1 LKTIKLTDNGLYLFV
16 GINEYDKEYVKCLE
30 PLIMNEHFIYNCG
43 SKFET
48 SILEMEIKKNN
59 NIYYFILING
69 YETYI
74 YKYDGTFRIIERIN
88 GNLIKRQKKGGQSSV
103 RFSRLAEESRHI
115 YITRIIDKINILCKN
130 GKETWIFGSKELKN
144 DLLNSKML
152 LIKLLTNDRFNV
164 INDNFI
170 NENKKELE
178 NIMLKH
184 DDINEKIIKE
194 VCELI
199 DKNPDMLV
207 FGDEINEDNCEII
220 ITINNNKLNKKTI
233 CVSEQSKYYSIVKL
247 YQQIGKKFF
256 TFKE

>member
-1 LKTIKLTDNGLYLFV
+1 MTDNGLYLFV
-16 GINEYDKEYVKCLE
+16 GIDEYDKEYIKCVK

-48 SILEMEIKKNN
+48 SMLEMEITKTND
-59 NIYYFILING
+59 IYYFILING
-69 YETYI
+69 YETSI
-74 YKYDGTFRIIERIN
+74 YKYDGIFRIIERIN

-130 GKETWIFGSKELKN
+130 GKKSWIFGSNELKN
-144 DLLNSKML
+144 DLLNSKL
-152 LIKLLTNDRFNV
+152 LLVKLLTEDRFNV

-170 NENKKELE
+170 SENKKELE
-178 NIMLKH
+178 NLILKC

-199 DKNPDMLV
+199 EKNPDILV
-207 FGDEINEDNCEII
+207 FGDEINVDNCEII
-220 ITINNNKLNKKTI
+220 ITINKEKLNNKTI
-233 CVSEQSKYYSIVKL
+233 FVSEQSKYYPIVRL

-256 TFKE
+256 TWKE